1 MSKDSNSLNIKILD
15 KEYRVGCPAAEHESL
30 LHSADFLNDKLNEVR
45 SKGSILGS
53 ERIAIMVALNL
64 AHELLQSQP
73 YQEGFDKL
81 DDRVA
86 SLQSKID
93 IALREIEAV

>member
-1 MSKDSNSLNIKILD
+1 VSTDSSSLTIKILD
-15 KEYRVGCPAAEHESL
+15 KEYRVSCPPEEQESL
-30 LHSADFLNDKLNEVR
+30 SHSADFLNDKLNEAR
-45 SKGSILGS
+45 SKGSVLGS

-73 YQEGFDKL
+73 YQEGFAQL

-93 IALREIEAV
+93 IALREIEAI

>member
-15 KEYRVGCPAAEHESL
+15 KEYRVACPPDEHESL
-30 LHSADFLNDKLNEVR
+30 LTSADFLNDKLNEIR

-73 YQEGFDKL
+73 YQEGFDQL

>member
-15 KEYRVGCPAAEHESL
+15 KEYRVACSPDEHDSL
-30 LHSADFLNDKLNEVR
+30 LTSADFLNDKLNEIR

-73 YQEGFDKL
+73 YQEGFDQL

>member
-15 KEYRVGCPAAEHESL
+15 KEYRVACPPDEHDSL
-30 LHSADFLNDKLNEVR
+30 LTSADFLNDKLNEIR

-73 YQEGFDKL
+73 YQEGFDQL